1 MSSTI
6 NYELFV
12 LFDGLI
18 DWTDNIFVSLSFVVR
33 FVKFVV
39 ILCYGNLLLKIKENK
54 TTKKTM
60 TTNFLFGSGNL
71 KNVTQIV
78 TNLANQLTSR
88 W

>member
-39 ILCYGNLLLKIKENK
+39 ILCYGNFLLKIKEN
-54 TTKKTM
+54 KKTM

-71 KNVTQIV
+71 ENVTQIV

-88 W
+88 